1 MQRFID
7 NRELEEMEKHQR
19 EGSPYGGKSGGGGAY
34 GDRASSESPDQ
45 KVSFA
50 DFRRQKA
57 RDQFH
62 SSAINI
68 TYTEQEKEDPPKRA
82 NLLQRRDSYKEQAA
96 ANRLSTLGTPVQSGS
111 EPQSGYDSAGSAGKR
126 LWRRNILFLA
136 WVLSMESLK
145 IKKLFVTPSVFL
157 LLRGPLVNFFQ
168 F

>member
-1 MQRFID
+1 
-7 NRELEEMEKHQR
+7 MEKHQR
-19 EGSPYGGKSGGGGAY
+19 EGSPYGGKSGGF
-34 GDRASSESPDQ
+34 DRASSESPDQ

-96 ANRLSTLGTPVQSGS
+96 ANRLSSTPVQQQMAPANNDS
-111 EPQSGYDSAGSAGKR
+111 QSGYESAGSAG
-126 LWRRNILFLA
+126 NDTFYIF
-136 WVLSMESLK
+136 
-145 IKKLFVTPSVFL
+145 FVVI
-157 LLRGPLVNFFQ
+157 
-168 F
+168 

>member
-19 EGSPYGGKSGGGGAY
+19 EGSPYGGKSGGFE
-34 GDRASSESPDQ
+34 RASSESPDQ

-68 TYTEQEKEDPPKRA
+68 TYTEQVPTFFYVFKHFISKVYAYFIP
-82 NLLQRRDSYKEQAA
+82 LI
-96 ANRLSTLGTPVQSGS
+96 
-111 EPQSGYDSAGSAGKR
+111 GKCSQPSHG
-126 LWRRNILFLA
+126 
-136 WVLSMESLK
+136 VL
-145 IKKLFVTPSVFL
+145 
-157 LLRGPLVNFFQ
+157 
-168 F
+168 

>member
-1 MQRFID
+1 
-7 NRELEEMEKHQR
+7 MEKHQR
-19 EGSPYGGKSGGGGAY
+19 EGSPYGGKSGGF
-34 GDRASSESPDQ
+34 DRASSESPDQ

-96 ANRLSTLGTPVQSGS
+96 ANRLSSTPVQQMAPANNDS
-111 EPQSGYDSAGSAGKR
+111 QSGYESAGSAG
-126 LWRRNILFLA
+126 NDTFYIF
-136 WVLSMESLK
+136 
-145 IKKLFVTPSVFL
+145 FVVI
-157 LLRGPLVNFFQ
+157 
-168 F
+168 

>member
-1 MQRFID
+1 
-7 NRELEEMEKHQR
+7 MEKHQR
-19 EGSPYGGKSGGGGAY
+19 EGSPYGGKSGGF
-34 GDRASSESPDQ
+34 DRASSESPDQ

-96 ANRLSTLGTPVQSGS
+96 ANRLSTPVQQMAPTNNDS
-111 EPQSGYDSAGSAGKR
+111 QSGYESAGSAGNDTFFIYSLMLFKR
-126 LWRRNILFLA
+126 WMVR
-136 WVLSMESLK
+136 SLLPQK
-145 IKKLFVTPSVFL
+145 YWCC
-157 LLRGPLVNFFQ
+157 
-168 F
+168 